1 MFKGSTFPKCFQ
13 KKNNLTVMSVS
24 SDPHKLCTRA
34 KEKGE
39 NEKRK
44 KEGKKETKK
53 ETKKERERE
62 KEKAR
67 ALFTFCSSNFEMF
80 TI

>member
-62 KEKAR
+62 RKGK
-67 ALFTFCSSNFEMF
+67 SSIYFLLK
-80 TI
+80 